1 MDAERGRKLTSLLRP
16 LRAAAALAG
25 VGDDSDEGTMALV
38 VDVTGSDR
46 ADVWRAWDT
55 EGLEQQAAAAAE
67 AGADA
72 HRPRFARQQD
82 RPVGLIVGAGRRIR
96 AVALAD
102 YEPYDRRESP
112 QESLSLLAGQ
122 AGSLE
127 RGPGAAPM
135 TPSAVRAAKA
145 AGMAAG
151 VMSLPKPRSTD
162 GGG

>member
-67 AGADA
+67 AGLM
-72 HRPRFARQQD
+72 HRPRFAPSRT
-82 RPVGLIVGAGRRIR
+82 GRWG
-96 AVALAD
+96 
-102 YEPYDRRESP
+102 
-112 QESLSLLAGQ
+112 SLL
-122 AGSLE
+122 
-127 RGPGAAPM
+127 GPAPGYVRWRSQTMSRTTAA
-135 TPSAVRAAKA
+135 SRHKKA
-145 AGMAAG
+145 
-151 VMSLPKPRSTD
+151 
-162 GGG
+162 